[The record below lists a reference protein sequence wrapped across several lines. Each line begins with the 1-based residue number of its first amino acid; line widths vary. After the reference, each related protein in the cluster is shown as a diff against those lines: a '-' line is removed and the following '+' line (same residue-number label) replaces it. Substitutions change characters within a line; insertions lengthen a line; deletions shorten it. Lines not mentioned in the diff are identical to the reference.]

1 MVTMQANGS
10 SFEEWDAAVR
20 GEEQRAMGV
29 GKSPVAAGLAFS
41 LEEERT
47 RVGRAEETTRE
58 DMEGGSEEAIATAMA
73 VDRSKHSTLLTAVRV
88 PSLPPTA
95 FEALLGGSGSGGSNR
110 GSDPEAADVVSVH
123 SQLEPP
129 ECNATQ
135 CTSAGW
141 FATRPTP
148 RTRAFFAAYAAI
160 YDHVT
165 SPPGTVPV
173 EDKTMAQR
181 LPTTPCAWV
190 EVDDEAYLDHPGD
203 GDEEQD
209 DRDVQATGGGEES
222 SAEEADG
229 DGEETE
235 EIEAEKAGGGCDSA
249 HAGCDC
255 EQVTECGGCG
265 ESYPGSEWV
274 TMQAAP
280 GICDRHPAWCGHC
293 VDQACSLDEECSPR
307 GGGGP
312 TACSCGFSAENWDE
326 QLAPCFGCYAICH
339 SHCQGTSR
347 AWVRVGGRGGGEGCV
362 CAPTEAGRIDRGY
375 VGGVE

>member
-1 MVTMQANGS
+1 LFNQALGRTSWSWEEHKLMVTMQANGS

-20 GEEQRAMGV
+20 GEEQRAMGVGKSPVAAGLAFSLV

-58 DMEGGSEEAIATAMA
+58 DMEGGSEEAIATAM
-73 VDRSKHSTLLTAVRV
+73 VK
-88 PSLPPTA
+88 
-95 FEALLGGSGSGGSNR
+95 
-110 GSDPEAADVVSVH
+110 
-123 SQLEPP
+123 
-129 ECNATQ
+129 
-135 CTSAGW
+135 
-141 FATRPTP
+141 
-148 RTRAFFAAYAAI
+148 
-160 YDHVT
+160 

-209 DRDVQATGGGEES
+209 DRDVQAAGGGEES

-347 AWVRVGGRGGGEGCV
+347 ACVRVGGRGGGARLCV
-362 CAPTEAGRIDRGY
+362 FAFQNSGAPTEAGPDI
-375 VGGVE
+375 

>member
-41 LEEERT
+41 LEQERT

-58 DMEGGSEEAIATAMA
+58 DMEGGSEEAIATAM
-73 VDRSKHSTLLTAVRV
+73 
-88 PSLPPTA
+88 
-95 FEALLGGSGSGGSNR
+95 
-110 GSDPEAADVVSVH
+110 
-123 SQLEPP
+123 
-129 ECNATQ
+129 
-135 CTSAGW
+135 
-141 FATRPTP
+141 
-148 RTRAFFAAYAAI
+148 
-160 YDHVT
+160 VT

-181 LPTTPCAWV
+181 LPTTWTISPSDVNDVRISKIASSDGAPTIHIDVPATWPGVFERQKMCARSPVSVAPCAWV

-209 DRDVQATGGGEES
+209 DRDVQAAGGGEES

-347 AWVRVGGRGGGEGCV
+347 ACVRVGGRGGGRLCMFAFQNSGMRQRK
-362 CAPTEAGRIDRGY
+362 PGRIYRGY
-375 VGGVE
+375 AGGAE

>member
-1 MVTMQANGS
+1 MCVLRRACRCSRTGALISRARWSVSSRYLLVHPSPPCKLICTPPNPPHKSIPPTYPHKLWTFSSEWDSEETFLFNQALGRTSWSWEEHKLMVTMQANGR

-29 GKSPVAAGLAFS
+29 GKSPVAAALAFS
-41 LEEERT
+41 LEQERT

-58 DMEGGSEEAIATAMA
+58 DMEGGSEEAIATAM
-73 VDRSKHSTLLTAVRV
+73 VK
-88 PSLPPTA
+88 
-95 FEALLGGSGSGGSNR
+95 
-110 GSDPEAADVVSVH
+110 
-123 SQLEPP
+123 
-129 ECNATQ
+129 
-135 CTSAGW
+135 
-141 FATRPTP
+141 
-148 RTRAFFAAYAAI
+148 
-160 YDHVT
+160 

-209 DRDVQATGGGEES
+209 DRDVQAAGGGEES

-347 AWVRVGGRGGGEGCV
+347 ACVRVGGRGGGARLCV
-362 CAPTEAGRIDRGY
+362 FAFQNSGAPTEAGPDI
-375 VGGVE
+375 